1 MPHPRLDHPARM
13 LPGLSPRAVAAI
25 VQLERERL
33 WAGAACDVVD
43 AWTLF
48 LRDPYHRL
56 FDPQYGCGEL
66 MCCPDPVE
74 LRSIIETIARA
85 LPKQDARAFRQRLS
99 ILDDQW

>member
-1 MPHPRLDHPARM
+1 
-13 LPGLSPRAVAAI
+13 V
-25 VQLERERL
+25 
-33 WAGAACDVVD
+33 GASLGDPDVVD

-48 LRDPYHRL
+48 PRDPYHRL
-56 FDPQYGCGEL
+56 FDPRYGCGEL

-85 LPKQDARAFRQRLS
+85 LPKQDARTFRQRLS